1 MQKIKNS
8 RATSAMAT
16 YATNAQCIGA
26 LRYKAA
32 LGAVTEETG
41 KKMDKCVVEAV
52 RAKARQCRQV
62 HGDIVFMKTVEGV
75 DMEHRCQRRYDRQ
88 QQRTHCTGA

>member
-1 MQKIKNS
+1 MNQVEKPMQKIKNS
-8 RATSAMAT
+8 RATSPMAT

-41 KKMDKCVVEAV
+41 EKMDKCVVEAV

-62 HGDIVFMKTVEGV
+62 HGDIVFMKTVKG
-75 DMEHRCQRRYDRQ
+75 
-88 QQRTHCTGA
+88 